1 MKSYLSDSVLK
12 TAKIAKQI
20 AKTCKKGDILL
31 LFGDL
36 GAGKTVFAKG
46 FVSYFSKAQ
55 VVSPTFTIV
64 NTYKGDINIYHF
76 DLYRINSVEELEEIG
91 FEEYL
96 YSDNICLIE
105 WPERAKELLPRNL
118 IKVSII
124 KKGDNQREIIVEKN

>member
-20 AKTCKKGDILL
+20 AKTCKKGDIVL

-96 YSDNICLIE
+96 YSDGICLIE

>member
-96 YSDNICLIE
+96 YSDGICLIE